1 MDAFFYKN
9 IVVQYMKG
17 TNMALFTNQATL
29 SYGDTVTS
37 SNIAVGEILETISV
51 TKTAISTTYGQNDS
65 ITYIISIINSG
76 SSAFNNL
83 TLTDNLG
90 TYDFG
95 TGTLTPLNYTEGTLR
110 YYVNGVL
117 QASPAVTV
125 NQDSIVVNGVS
136 VPAGGN
142 AILVYEVSTNQ
153 YAPLIPD
160 GQITNTGTVSGM
172 GITPVLAEETVT
184 AKSSPDL
191 TITKSISPVPV
202 SEGEEITYTFLIQ
215 NTGNTP
221 LVATDNAV
229 ITDLF
234 DPILTNLSVSF
245 NGALWTNGTEY
256 NYNQATGLFETVPS
270 NVTVPAAIYTQDPTT
285 GVWSITPGTST
296 LVIKGII

>member
-1 MDAFFYKN
+1 
-9 IVVQYMKG
+9 
-17 TNMALFTNQATL
+17 MALFTNQATL
-29 SYGDTVTS
+29 SYGGTVTN
-37 SNIAVGEILETISV
+37 SNVAVGEILETISV

-153 YAPLIPD
+153 YAPLTPD

-172 GITPVLAEETVT
+172 GITPVLAEETIT
-184 AKSSPDL
+184 AINSPDL

-202 SEGEEITYTFLIQ
+202 SEGEEVTYTFLIQ

-245 NGALWTNGTEY
+245 NGVLWTNGTEY